1 MQINLKKDAFLGQLF
16 PGLKDDDWQDDSR
29 LAQYLRNAY
38 SRGGYT
44 PEVKIEDDVVQI
56 SVDEQEVSKVNKVYQ
71 SALYLASKGAYDRA
85 KVIIKPLLDEGTQN
99 AELFRVYGQ
108 CLAEEGDK
116 EGAMDYLID
125 ALKWDPNHT
134 ESLIVMGNLYA
145 EGKGDLETAQVF
157 FDKVMELEPDNYL
170 ALNNIG
176 GVLSKSGQLEQGAV
190 FFKRAL
196 EAEPNFPFALYGLAL
211 TSFKTADYAECFDYC
226 CRAMSSAGKDPQFRT
241 LIRPIR
247 GLMIEAAS
255 YYAETVTAEELYHGL
270 HQELE
275 NATGRLIEIEPSDN
289 IPTAAKLEVAEYKKR
304 DVHRVLYKP
313 EYSAVAHLIM
323 HELIHLEL
331 IIEARAIDENQLF
344 LAQNKEVQF
353 FRGRTGAA
361 QKRLAKAGF
370 DESRIDGFL
379 DMLFHGINSQIYN
392 APIDLFIEQRLYER
406 YPALRPIQFLSLLKL
421 NQEAVE
427 GANTESAKVYSPR
440 FVRDANITLSFTQL
454 FLFRELFGLDMTG
467 EIKEPRL
474 YKKAEKL
481 YADYLNMRADKEP
494 GEEYD
499 LVRWWGEDLELEGMY
514 RLVGES

>member
-1 MQINLKKDAFLGQLF
+1 
-16 PGLKDDDWQDDSR
+16 
-29 LAQYLRNAY
+29 
-38 SRGGYT
+38 
-44 PEVKIEDDVVQI
+44 
-56 SVDEQEVSKVNKVYQ
+56 
-71 SALYLASKGAYDRA
+71 
-85 KVIIKPLLDEGTQN
+85 
-99 AELFRVYGQ
+99 
-108 CLAEEGDK
+108 
-116 EGAMDYLID
+116 
-125 ALKWDPNHT
+125 
-134 ESLIVMGNLYA
+134 
-145 EGKGDLETAQVF
+145 
-157 FDKVMELEPDNYL
+157 
-170 ALNNIG
+170 
-176 GVLSKSGQLEQGAV
+176 
-190 FFKRAL
+190 
-196 EAEPNFPFALYGLAL
+196 
-211 TSFKTADYAECFDYC
+211 
-226 CRAMSSAGKDPQFRT
+226 
-241 LIRPIR
+241 
-247 GLMIEAAS
+247 
-255 YYAETVTAEELYHGL
+255 
-270 HQELE
+270 
-275 NATGRLIEIEPSDN
+275 
-289 IPTAAKLEVAEYKKR
+289 
-304 DVHRVLYKP
+304 
-313 EYSAVAHLIM
+313 M